1 MHEGKWSLIGLFTR
15 LAMVGAEWVM
25 WILVALSVFSIA
37 IMLERARFYWTL
49 ADDLD
54 ALADELRN
62 LLRKG
67 DVEAARKRLERSA
80 SPAATIALAGL
91 DEAGRGAGAAEEA
104 MAGATARIRMSLD
117 RNLAFLGTVGN
128 NAPFIGLLGTVIGI
142 IQAFDAL
149 KSNQTAAA
157 AGSRAA
163 DAAQALQ
170 NAQATLGATGR
181 VMGTIAEALVATAIG
196 LFVAIPAVAAY
207 NFFGRKV
214 RSIVSSSDILSH
226 VVLAHL
232 RALPVTGQ
240 DGIVAHTEA
249 STSAS
254 TSASD
259 SVSRTTGKK
268 SGARA
273 ESPERDDEKS
283 EKPAK
288 SEKSE
293 KDGA

>member
-37 IMLERARFYWTL
+37 IMLERGRFYWTL
-49 ADDLD
+49 SDDLD
-54 ALADELRN
+54 ALAEELRN
-62 LLRKG
+62 FLRKG
-67 DVEAARKRLERSA
+67 DVDSARKRLERSA

-91 DEAGRGAGAAEEA
+91 NESDHGADAAEEA
-104 MAGATARIRMSLD
+104 MAGATARIRMSLE

-149 KSNQTAAA
+149 KTNQTAAA
-157 AGSRAA
+157 AGARAA

-196 LFVAIPAVAAY
+196 LFVAIPAVMGY

-214 RSIVSSSDILSH
+214 RAIVSSADTLTH

-232 RALPVTGQ
+232 RAIPIAAGSAAHVPVET
-240 DGIVAHTEA
+240 
-249 STSAS
+249 SSAS
-254 TSASD
+254 
-259 SVSRTTGKK
+259 SRANVKK
-268 SGARA
+268 DKGDKTERA
-273 ESPERDDEKS
+273 VEKTEKS
-283 EKPAK
+283 DT
-288 SEKSE
+288 SEKGE
-293 KDGA
+293 E

>member
-1 MHEGKWSLIGLFTR
+1 MHEGKGLIGLFSR

-25 WILVALSVFSIA
+25 WILVGLSVFSIA
-37 IMLERARFYWTL
+37 IMLERGRFYWTL
-49 ADDLD
+49 SDNLE
-54 ALADELRN
+54 ALAEELRG

-67 DVEAARKRLERSA
+67 DIAGAKKRLERSP

-91 DEAGRGAGAAEEA
+91 NEADHGADAAEAA
-104 MAGATARIRMSLD
+104 MAGAAARAKLGLE

-149 KSNQTAAA
+149 KANQTAASSTNR
-157 AGSRAA
+157 AG

-196 LFVAIPAVAAY
+196 LFVAIPAVMAFNY
-207 NFFGRKV
+207 FQRRV
-214 RSIVSSSDILSH
+214 RSIASSGDTVSN

-232 RALPVTGQ
+232 RATPGSVAVVTAAPV
-240 DGIVAHTEA
+240 A
-249 STSAS
+249 TS
-254 TSASD
+254 
-259 SVSRTTGKK
+259 
-268 SGARA
+268 
-273 ESPERDDEKS
+273 S
-283 EKPAK
+283 EKPKGNTRKGEA
-288 SEKSE
+288 SADEKKGE
-293 KDGA
+293 E